1 MYERAYMYG
10 VQVNPNTRA
19 SMLCSFQSCIY
30 ECNYTHCGEGLSL
43 IWARGDAW
51 QVLFTQSAPEN
62 QQRITSRLCTC
73 TASLSSI
80 VQTESSLSSSLGA
93 VLHSSTGFDWF
104 WWRDDT
110 YMYMTSWSTSVWVFV
125 GCVCVYVYNWIS
137 DYIRCCAMW
146 SLDLEC
152 IPFASICITRTRRW
166 EQVMHNIRIGSTRIW
181 VESSQYSWLN
191 DWHGKGRGGGGV
203 TWKLTCVSLNRLDT

>member
-110 YMYMTSWSTSVWVFV
+110 YVYMTSWSTSVWVCV
-125 GCVCVYVYNWIS
+125 CLLGVCVCVCVQ
-137 DYIRCCAMW
+137 
-146 SLDLEC
+146 L
-152 IPFASICITRTRRW
+152 
-166 EQVMHNIRIGSTRIW
+166 NIRLYQVLCHVI
-181 VESSQYSWLN
+181 SWPRMHSIRQHLHHTDKKMRASN
-191 DWHGKGRGGGGV
+191 A
-203 TWKLTCVSLNRLDT
+203 

>member
-1 MYERAYMYG
+1 MYVCTYVRAYMYG

-19 SMLCSFQSCIY
+19 SMVCSFQSCIY

-110 YMYMTSWSTSVWVFV
+110 YVYMTSWSTSVWVCGCLLGV
-125 GCVCVYVYNWIS
+125 CVCMCTIEYQIISGVVPCDLLTYN
-137 DYIRCCAMW
+137 AFH
-146 SLDLEC
+146 L
-152 IPFASICITRTRRW
+152 PAFASHGQ
-166 EQVMHNIRIGSTRIW
+166 ED
-181 VESSQYSWLN
+181 ES
-191 DWHGKGRGGGGV
+191 K
-203 TWKLTCVSLNRLDT
+203 